1 MIERLSLQDHDM
13 VEQLWSLQHVAYR
26 LEAAAVG
33 LKEYP
38 PLPETFDS
46 LRSSVGEDFYGEV
59 SADGELLGAI
69 VTTPAASPACLE
81 ISRLMIHPDHLRQ
94 GIGASLL
101 KYVIDHHPD
110 MRSFVVTAG
119 TLNVPAVS
127 LYRKFG
133 FLPGE
138 SVTSST
144 GAGLTVFRYNRP

>member
-26 LEAAAVG
+26 LEAAAIG
-33 LKEYP
+33 LTEYP

-46 LRSSVGEDFYGEV
+46 IRSSGEHFYGEV
-59 SADGELLGAI
+59 SQDGELLGAI
-69 VTTPAASPACLE
+69 VTAPSTSPDCLE
-81 ISRLMIHPDHLRQ
+81 ITRLMIHPSRLRQ

-101 KYVIDHHPD
+101 KYVIDSHPK

-119 TLNVPAVS
+119 TLNAPAVS

-133 FLPGE
+133 FVPGE
-138 SVTSST
+138 SVSSAA
-144 GAGLTVFRYNRP
+144 GASLTVYRYNRE